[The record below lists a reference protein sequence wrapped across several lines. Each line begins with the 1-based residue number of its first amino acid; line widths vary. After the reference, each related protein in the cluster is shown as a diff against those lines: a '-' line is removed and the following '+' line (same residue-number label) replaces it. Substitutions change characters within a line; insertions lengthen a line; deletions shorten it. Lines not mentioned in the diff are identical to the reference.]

1 MKRLLV
7 LICILCSFYS
17 FAQQN
22 YSVNGQDI
30 SLFTAVEGKLSLLW
44 NTIDGEYQYFLKKDN
59 ELIPLKNTKKGR
71 MYLGEYKETLRKY
84 TQLDAVRVKFTKPS
98 LSKIIDEYNQLNDPN
113 YVSNNT
119 PLSLKTRLG
128 GFLGTTNY
136 AYFVNPENTLLIQL
150 GAEFEIMDPVV
161 LKRHSIAFQLRQ
173 LIGNNTYDFN
183 STQLSLNYRFKAL
196 LIDQL
201 AVYVNTRIAGYY
213 YISQDITLVENNGEL
228 NNIKDSDGEFI
239 APFAFGI
246 GADIPLGKGFL
257 TFQYQDI
264 FAINQDDFGEF
275 PVDIALGYKFNL

>member
-1 MKRLLV
+1 M
-7 LICILCSFYS
+7 LCGFYT
-17 FAQQN
+17 FAQETYN
-22 YSVNGQDI
+22 VNGQDI
-30 SLFTAVEGKLSLLW
+30 SLYTAVKGKLSLLW
-44 NTIDGEYQYFLKKDN
+44 NTNTTDGEFQYYLKKDN
-59 ELIPLKNTKKGR
+59 EIIPLKNTKTGNK
-71 MYLGEYKETLRKY
+71 YAAEYKETLKTY
-84 TQLDAVRVKFTKPS
+84 TQLDASKVNYTKPS
-98 LSKIIDEYNQLNDPN
+98 LSKIIDEYNTINDPN
-113 YVSNNT
+113 YVSNKT
-119 PLSLKTRLG
+119 PLQLKTRLG

-136 AYFVNPENTLLIQL
+136 AYFVNPENTLLVQF

-161 LKRHSIAFQLRQ
+161 LKRHSVALQLRQ

-228 NNIKDSDGEFI
+228 NNIKASDGEFI

-264 FAINQDDFGEF
+264 FAINQDDNGEF
-275 PVDIALGYKFNL
+275 PVDLTVGYKFNL

>member
-1 MKRLLV
+1 MKRRLLLLFLV
-7 LICILCSFYS
+7 CSLYS
-17 FAQQN
+17 FAQKN
-22 YSVNGQDI
+22 YTVNGQDI
-30 SLFTAVEGKLSLLW
+30 SLFTAVEGEISLLW
-44 NTIDGEYQYFLKKDN
+44 NTINGEYQYFLKKENDI
-59 ELIPLKNTKKGR
+59 IPLKNTKTGKN
-71 MYLGEYKETLRKY
+71 YSGEYKETLNTY
-84 TQLDAVRVKFTKPS
+84 TQLDASKVKYTKPS
-98 LSKIIDEYNQLNDPN
+98 LSKIIDEYNKLNDPN
-113 YVSNNT
+113 YVSSNT
-119 PLSLKTRLG
+119 PLRLKTRLG

-136 AYFVNPENTLLIQL
+136 PYFVNPENTLLTQL

-161 LKRHSIAFQLRQ
+161 LKRHSVVFQLRQ

-196 LIDQL
+196 LIDRL

-246 GADIPLGKGFL
+246 GADIPVGKGFI

-264 FAINQDDFGEF
+264 FAINLDDNGEF
-275 PVDIALGYKFNL
+275 PVDIAIGYKFNL